1 MKPWY
6 AMTITKSQRQSL
18 KQVGLY
24 LPEPVFI
31 HGQLYVALSRVTSR
45 EGLKFL
51 LGNRE
56 KNLNNYTT
64 NIVFKDVLQN
74 LKSSA

>member
-1 MKPWY
+1 
-6 AMTITKSQRQSL
+6 MTINKSQGQSL

-24 LPEPVFI
+24 LPELVFT
-31 HGQLYVALSRVTSR
+31 HGQLYVALSRVTSI

-51 LGNRE
+51 IENGEN
-56 KNLNNYTT
+56 NLNNYAI

-74 LKSSA
+74 LEPSF